1 MSPKK
6 SKKKPKKYLLEMTS
20 KSLIVWGLGLFVL
33 LVWIFILG
41 VLVGRGYLSFGIM
54 KDKFTKVQ
62 DMVGGK
68 DPSDLDL
75 LKSPDEDPK
84 FAFYDELASKKE
96 DASRKAQPTTKTKLH
111 KQPNNK
117 TDKRKKPSKNVQ
129 KYVLQIG
136 SFKDKAKA
144 TAMVDRLTDR
154 GYPAFSSKANLGGR
168 DYFRVKCG
176 PFKAEKEAD
185 DFKKMLAGQE
195 NIHGFVTRAER

>member
-1 MSPKK
+1 M
-6 SKKKPKKYLLEMTS
+6 
-20 KSLIVWGLGLFVL
+20 
-33 LVWIFILG
+33 
-41 VLVGRGYLSFGIM
+41 SFGIM

-75 LKSPDEDPK
+75 LKRPDEDPK

-111 KQPNNK
+111 KQPKNK

-129 KYVLQIG
+129 MYVLQIG

-154 GYPAFSSKANLGGR
+154 GYPAFSSKTNLGGQ

-185 DFKKMLAGQE
+185 DFKRMLAGQE
-195 NIHGFVTRAER
+195 NIHGFVTRAEK